1 MMNDIRSVGNKICG
15 LLCGLCAVLLVSCK
29 GEEYDPTPIPVSL
42 QLQVTARA
50 EGDLNTKAGGVEVG
64 INSEY
69 MHNLCVLIVQDQVVV
84 KKFLPDFTGNA
95 AAQAGNLRSWFS
107 DAFILETGN
116 YTVYA
121 FANINSKYST
131 AWSSI
136 TGIGERETL
145 PSLHEIVLDNPM
157 EVLDFKEC
165 FIPMSAQENVTVTPS
180 TRALSIGLDR
190 LLSKVRLA
198 VSGKK
203 GTQVTALSFG
213 GYADKIPLFP
223 DGVLQGETYENT
235 KKVLIPGNG
244 ILTEGS
250 LVLPDFYVNSS
261 SQGHP
266 FTVNIKT
273 LETNGVVHDATA
285 VTKRDVLPRNSI
297 YPLTVQLNE
306 YDLDL
311 QAQCWVSPIG
321 HLPVEVEVSFQPD
334 TYEIEV
340 PEGCQFAFTV
350 AGITGSSR
358 VEALSC
364 TWNILGPIAGIEFD
378 GETSGVQTVKGHVT
392 AAAGKTF
399 ELGILVTWRDGSAS
413 YSRNYTVIL
422 KTKDLSSYPL
432 YSQKRVFE
440 DASGRLCHEML
451 NVFIK

>member
-64 INSEY
+64 TNSEY

-95 AAQAGNLRSWFS
+95 AAQSGNLRSWFS

-131 AWSSI
+131 AWSGI
-136 TGIGERETL
+136 TGIGEGETM
-145 PSLHEIVLDNPM
+145 PAVDEIVLDNPIG
-157 EVLDFKEC
+157 VLDFSEC

-190 LLSKVRLA
+190 LLSKIRLA
-198 VSGKK
+198 VTGKT

-213 GYADKIPLFP
+213 GYADRIPLFP
-223 DGVLQGETYENT
+223 DGALQGETYENT
-235 KKVLIPGNG
+235 REIPVPGDGN
-244 ILTEGS
+244 LTDGS
-250 LVLPDFYVNSS
+250 LVFPDFYVNSS
-261 SQGHP
+261 PQGHP

-273 LETNGVVHDATA
+273 METNGVVHDATA
-285 VTKRDVLPRNSI
+285 VTRRDALPRNSI
-297 YPLTVQLNE
+297 YPLTLQLNE

-321 HLPVEVEVSFQPD
+321 HLPVEVAVSFRPD

-350 AGITGSSR
+350 AGITGGGR
-358 VEALSC
+358 VEALSG
-364 TWNILGPIAGIEFD
+364 TWNILAPVAGIDFD
-378 GETSGVQTVKGHVT
+378 GETSGVQTVRGHVT

-399 ELGILVTWRDGSAS
+399 ELGLLVTWRDGSAS

-422 KTKDLSSYPL
+422 KTKDLTAYPL
-432 YSQKRVFE
+432 YSPKRR
-440 DASGRLCHEML
+440 SGVAPEQLCHEML